1 MKLYIDLCAKF
12 INRLNNYTKLVRRK
26 IIANQV
32 KDLLSTVSSSRL
44 SEEDAT
50 TFRTNFDKCFLA
62 LYPTFKTEL
71 NSLLTD
77 DGQLDDP
84 GEDKLSNEQR
94 IYALIRL
101 GVKESSEI
109 ASVLFFSPQT
119 IYNYRSSVKKKA
131 KNKEDFDGEVGK
143 ICVSSSG
150 PQPGA

>member
-1 MKLYIDLCAKF
+1 M
-12 INRLNNYTKLVRRK
+12 
-26 IIANQV
+26 
-32 KDLLSTVSSSRL
+32 SSSRL

-50 TFRTNFDKCFLA
+50 IFRTNFDKCFLA

-119 IYNYRSSVKKKA
+119 IYNYRSAVKKKA
-131 KNKEDFDGEVGK
+131 KNKEDFDAEVGK
-143 ICVSSSG
+143 ICVNASDM
-150 PQPGA
+150 QHGA